1 MTDEERPPDAQHER
15 TAPFLLAGFERR
27 VLPRLAR
34 ALPAWVVPDHL
45 TALGL
50 LSSTWIAGA
59 YILSNRNPAWLW
71 GASLG
76 LVIQWYGD
84 SLDGTLA
91 RERKIERPRYGYY
104 LDHITDAYSTA
115 AIGIGLG
122 LSPYMLLSI
131 GLAVVILYLIMSI
144 NVYLETYVLG
154 EFRLGYAVLGPTEA
168 RVALI
173 AMNTVAI
180 MLGPMRFGMAG
191 VSLTLFDIF
200 GAVGVLVML
209 VLMLIRVG
217 GNLRALARLEPP
229 HRSA

>member
-1 MTDEERPPDAQHER
+1 MTDEERLPDAQHER
-15 TAPFLLAGFERR
+15 TAPFLLAGFERQ

-50 LSSTWIAGA
+50 LSSTWIAVA

-180 MLGPMRFGMAG
+180 MLEPMRFDMAG

-200 GAVGVLVML
+200 GAVGVLAML

-229 HRSA
+229 RRST

>member
-1 MTDEERPPDAQHER
+1 MGIHR
-15 TAPFLLAGFERR
+15 LLLWPLG
-27 VLPRLAR
+27 PRLNR
-34 ALPAWVVPDHL
+34 CFN
-45 TALGL
+45 TLGGFLQLFGLNLVL
-50 LSSTWIAGA
+50 L
-59 YILSNRNPAWLW
+59 
-71 GASLG
+71 
-76 LVIQWYGD
+76 
-84 SLDGTLA
+84 TLA

-229 HRSA
+229 RSSA